1 MRKELY
7 YLPVAPQYSPGQ
19 PIRTTTAATSD
30 PLTAFTQ
37 GKVRILGQT
46 IDQIVTDIEERQDL
60 GERLTHEIDLRMTDL
75 KEPLYQVAPFGSS
88 PVTVGDPRRRAA
100 IEKALLSLETERRRE
115 EVGTWKDISGLKRE
129 LRDVV
134 REYEEEKNR
143 ARVMSG

>member
-1 MRKELY
+1 MRKAPY
-7 YLPVAPQYSPGQ
+7 YLSVAPEYASSQ
-19 PIRTTTAATSD
+19 PTRTAAVPTSD

-46 IDQIVTDIEERQDL
+46 IDQIVTDIEERQVL
-60 GERLTHEIDLRMTDL
+60 GDRLTHEIDLRMTDL

-134 REYEEEKNR
+134 REYEEEKSR

>member
-1 MRKELY
+1 M
-7 YLPVAPQYSPGQ
+7 
-19 PIRTTTAATSD
+19 SD

-46 IDQIVTDIEERQDL
+46 IDQIVTEIEERQVL
-60 GERLTHEIDLRMTDL
+60 GDRLTHEIDLRMTDL

-134 REYEEEKNR
+134 REYEEDKIR